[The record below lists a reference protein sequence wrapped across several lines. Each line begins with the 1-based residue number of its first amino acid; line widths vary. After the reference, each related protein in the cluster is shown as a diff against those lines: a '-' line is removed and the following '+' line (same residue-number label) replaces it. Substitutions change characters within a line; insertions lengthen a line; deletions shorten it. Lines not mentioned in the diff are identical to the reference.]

1 MASIRLMIVATLSLG
16 FSMATSAV
24 TLVSSGS
31 DGAFIASASAGLPD
45 RADGRY
51 EFTTFL
57 VDTASILDL
66 SSIPAASTVF
76 LLANGPMIIVGD
88 LLAPGKSVYLAS
100 SASISIT
107 GQVSA
112 NILGLFSN
120 QILGGG
126 SLTITSG
133 MLVAGF
139 NESFELP
146 MDFLNGELLI
156 VSAQVPSAGSLQLG
170 GVTLLKPP
178 PLTITSLDPSLGTPG
193 AFFVTSPN
201 GTVLDNGILGGLV
214 LVANAGGVIDGGVII
229 VGAVPLPA
237 AGGLLAGALGL
248 LVFGGKNWGPIRV

>member
-1 MASIRLMIVATLSLG
+1 M
-16 FSMATSAV
+16 
-24 TLVSSGS
+24 
-31 DGAFIASASAGLPD
+31 
-45 RADGRY
+45 
-51 EFTTFL
+51 
-57 VDTASILDL
+57 
-66 SSIPAASTVF
+66 
-76 LLANGPMIIVGD
+76 
-88 LLAPGKSVYLAS
+88 
-100 SASISIT
+100 
-107 GQVSA
+107 SA